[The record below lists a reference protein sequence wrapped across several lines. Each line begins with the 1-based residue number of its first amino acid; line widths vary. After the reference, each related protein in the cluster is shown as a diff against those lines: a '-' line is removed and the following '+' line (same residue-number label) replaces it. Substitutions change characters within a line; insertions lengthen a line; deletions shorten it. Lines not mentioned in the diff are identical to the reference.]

1 MLRLIRAQWQNYVN
15 FRPGRQFGDSYRAL
29 VNCLFYENP
38 FFCPPLFCHPT
49 ELFTTSY
56 NFCCPLAPAS
66 GVSRLLPHCCGLVT
80 NVMDPILAEMCSIF
94 RPFKHL
100 KKSKKINIIHFL
112 FIFVLWSFF
121 FRNFWPSHILNAY
134 QVIFGISYPSDPIK
148 ATSALSNSG
157 NPHVPHP
164 LRREK
169 TLKQWDC

>member
-1 MLRLIRAQWQNYVN
+1 
-15 FRPGRQFGDSYRAL
+15 
-29 VNCLFYENP
+29 
-38 FFCPPLFCHPT
+38 
-49 ELFTTSY
+49 
-56 NFCCPLAPAS
+56 
-66 GVSRLLPHCCGLVT
+66 
-80 NVMDPILAEMCSIF
+80 MDPILAEMCSIF

-164 LRREK
+164 PTKREDHETMGSLTSPMCIFMMLDQMTSWPHLAVGSNHLTCIQPHEKPESNWVHVSLLGTRGSLRCSQTPYWNRL
-169 TLKQWDC
+169 TLMNLCELE